1 MKIAINNGHLIDP
14 KNNISEKLNISIE
27 NGKIVELS
35 KKILTGDKVID
46 ANNLYVTPGFIDMH
60 MHEDK
65 ILDGTIKINIFEKL
79 LKMGVTSAIG
89 GNCGIGIENISEY
102 LNLVDLGFPINY
114 GTLLPHE
121 ILRKHIDIH
130 DRYANLENK
139 NIEKMYHFG
148 KNLIKESGLLGISFG
163 IEYIPGIDFNE
174 LITLSRLGKNR
185 VVSAHLR
192 EDGENVLKS
201 LKELL
206 EIGKF
211 SDTHLQISHIGSMA
225 GYGQMNKFLN
235 EIENKKEHGTKL
247 MCDCYPYKAFSTLIG
262 SSVFDN
268 NYIENHNFS
277 YEQLQIV
284 SGPLKGNLCTKE
296 IFEQLRKTAP
306 ETLVVGHMMIEKD
319 IDTAILNKNTVIVS
333 DGILTESGEGHP
345 RAAGTFPKFLKEYV
359 KEKKLLSIE
368 EAIEKITF
376 SPAKILEINKGSL
389 EIGADADITIF
400 SLDEIEDQATFEN
413 TTLPPK
419 GIKYVIINGKLSLID
434 NEVVNFN
441 SGKSI
446 RKFL

>member
-14 KNNISEKLNISIE
+14 KNNISEKFNIGIE
-27 NGKIVELS
+27 NGKVVELS
-35 KKILTGDKVID
+35 KDILSGDKVIN
-46 ANNLYVTPGFIDMH
+46 ANGFYVTPGFIDMH
-60 MHEDK
+60 VHEDR
-65 ILDGTIKINIFEKL
+65 IIDGNIKINIFEKL

-89 GNCGIGIENISEY
+89 GNCGIGIENINEY
-102 LNLVDLGFPINY
+102 LKLVDFGFPINY

-121 ILRKHIDIH
+121 ILRKHINIH
-130 DRYANLENK
+130 DRYANLDNK
-139 NIEKMYHFG
+139 NIEQMYHFG
-148 KNLIKESGLLGISFG
+148 KNLIKENGLLGISFG

-174 LITLSRLGKNR
+174 LMTLARLGKNR

-192 EDGENVLKS
+192 EDGENVLNS
-201 LKELL
+201 LGELL
-206 EIGKF
+206 EIGRF
-211 SDTHLQISHIGSMA
+211 NDTHLQISHIGSMA

-235 EIENKKEHGTKL
+235 EIENKKEQGVKI

-262 SSVFDN
+262 SAVFDN

-277 YEQLQIV
+277 YEQLQIA

-306 ETLVVGHMMIEKD
+306 ETLVVGHMMLEKD
-319 IDTAILNKNTVIVS
+319 IDMAILNRNTIVVS
-333 DGILTESGEGHP
+333 DGILTETGEGHP

-368 EAIEKITF
+368 EAIEKIT
-376 SPAKILEINKGSL
+376 STPAKILEINKGSL

-413 TTLPPK
+413 TSLPPK
-419 GIKYVIINGKLSLID
+419 GIKYVIINGEIALID
-434 NEVVNFN
+434 NEILSFN

>member
-35 KKILTGDKVID
+35 KNILTGDKVID

-65 ILDGTIKINIFEKL
+65 ILDGKIKINIFEKL

-121 ILRKHIDIH
+121 ILRKYIDIH

-148 KNLIKESGLLGISFG
+148 KNLIKENGLLGISFG

-174 LITLSRLGKNR
+174 LITLARLGKNR
-185 VVSAHLR
+185 IVSAHLR

-201 LKELL
+201 LNEFL

-225 GYGQMNKFLN
+225 GYGQMDKFLT
-235 EIENKKEHGTKL
+235 EIENKKEHDIKI
-247 MCDCYPYKAFSTLIG
+247 MYDCYPYKAFSTLIG
-262 SSVFDN
+262 SAVFDN
-268 NYIENHNFS
+268 NYIENHNFV
-277 YEQLQIV
+277 YEQLQIA
-284 SGPLKGNLCTKE
+284 SGPLKGNLCTKK
-296 IFEQLRKTAP
+296 IFEQLRKSSP
-306 ETLVVGHMMIEKD
+306 ETLVIGHMMIEKD

-359 KEKKLLSIE
+359 KDKKLLSIE

-376 SPAKILEINKGSL
+376 SPAKILGINKGSL

-419 GIKYVIINGKLSLID
+419 GIKYVIINGKLVLID
-434 NEVVNFN
+434 NDVVNFN

>member
-1 MKIAINNGHLIDP
+1 MKIAINNGHLINP
-14 KNNISEKLNISIE
+14 KNNISEKLNIGIE

-35 KKILTGDKVID
+35 KDILTGDKVID
-46 ANNLYVTPGFIDMH
+46 ANSLYVTPGFIDMH

-65 ILDGTIKINIFEKL
+65 MVDGEIKINIFEKL

-89 GNCGIGIENISEY
+89 GNCGIGVENIKEY
-102 LNLVDLGFPINY
+102 LEAVDSGFLLNF
-114 GTLLPHE
+114 GMFLPHE
-121 ILRKHIDIH
+121 ILRKSIHIH
-130 DRYANLENK
+130 NRYASLDNK

-148 KNLIKESGLLGISFG
+148 KSLIKENGLLGISFG

-174 LITLSRLGKNR
+174 LVTLSRLGKNR

-192 EDGENVLKS
+192 EDGKDVLKS
-201 LKELL
+201 LEEFL
-206 EIGKF
+206 EVGKF
-211 SDTHLQISHIGSMA
+211 TDTHLQISHIGSMA
-225 GYGQMNKFLN
+225 GYGQMRDFLS
-235 EIENKKEHGTKL
+235 EIKTKKKQGVNL
-247 MCDCYPYKAFSTLIG
+247 GCDCYPYKAFSTLIG
-262 SSVFDN
+262 SAVFDN
-268 NYIENHNFS
+268 NYIENHDFN
-277 YEQLQIV
+277 YEQLQV
-284 SGPLKGNLCTKE
+284 ASGPLKGSRCTKG
-296 IFEQLRKTAP
+296 IFEDLRKTAP

-333 DGILTESGEGHP
+333 DGILTEIGEGHP

-376 SPAKILEINKGSL
+376 SPAKILGINKGSL

-413 TTLPPK
+413 TMLPPK
-419 GIKYVIINGKLSLID
+419 GIKYVIINGRLSLID
-434 NEVVNFN
+434 NEIVNSN